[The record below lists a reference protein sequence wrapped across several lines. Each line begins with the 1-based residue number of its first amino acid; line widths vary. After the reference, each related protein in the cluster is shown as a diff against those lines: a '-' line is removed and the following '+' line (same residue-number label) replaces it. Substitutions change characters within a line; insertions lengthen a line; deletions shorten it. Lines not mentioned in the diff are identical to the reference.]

1 MDSMNKKLIVTF
13 SNNITCSGIMTVD
26 FAKWNVGGLFPD
38 KEIDISIEEIL
49 NVDNSRIT
57 LCERKNGEWEEIVNN

>member
-1 MDSMNKKLIVTF
+1 
-13 SNNITCSGIMTVD
+13 MTVD

-57 LCERKNGEWEEIVNN
+57 LCERKNGEWEEIANN

>member
-1 MDSMNKKLIVTF
+1 
-13 SNNITCSGIMTVD
+13 MTVD